1 MKNYFEKIQTL
12 PESKRRT
19 IFWVLMTLVILAVL
33 FFGGKRIKQR
43 LEEIG
48 KRNFLK
54 ATPVVSS
61 FFETIDLGTVAL
73 RENLKE
79 LKKIMEISVPK

>member
-61 FFETIDLGTVAL
+61 FFETIDLGRVAL

-79 LKKIMEISVPK
+79 FKKIMEISIPK